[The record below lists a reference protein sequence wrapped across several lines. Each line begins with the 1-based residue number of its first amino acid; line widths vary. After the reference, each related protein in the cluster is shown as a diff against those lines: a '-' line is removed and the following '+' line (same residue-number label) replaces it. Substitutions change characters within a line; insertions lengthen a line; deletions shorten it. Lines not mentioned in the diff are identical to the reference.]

1 MVVHVHDPLLEQQL
15 KADRQLTGADRF
27 DEVWEGIYMMA
38 PLADDEHQELQAN
51 LTAVFKIVVGWS
63 GLGLVRAGV
72 NVSDRDED
80 WQFNYRCPDVVVF
93 LPNTKAQNKGSHW
106 VGGPDFAVEILSPYD
121 RSRDKLAFYSDVS
134 VRELLLVDR
143 APWALELYR
152 LKNRRLVLD
161 GKSTLADPQ
170 MLRSQLMP
178 LSFTFVTGSP
188 RPSIEV
194 VHSDGKQRWLV

>member
-38 PLADDEHQELQAN
+38 PLADDEHQELQAR
-51 LTAVFKIVVGWS
+51 LTAVFQTAVGWS

-93 LPNTKAQNKGSHW
+93 LPDTAAQNRSSHW

-152 LKNRRLVLD
+152 LKKGRLVLEA
-161 GKSTLADPQ
+161 KSTLADSEV
-170 MLRSQLMP
+170 LRSQLMP
-178 LSFTFVTGSP
+178 LSFRLVPGSP

-194 VHSDGKQRWLV
+194 VHSDGEQRWLV